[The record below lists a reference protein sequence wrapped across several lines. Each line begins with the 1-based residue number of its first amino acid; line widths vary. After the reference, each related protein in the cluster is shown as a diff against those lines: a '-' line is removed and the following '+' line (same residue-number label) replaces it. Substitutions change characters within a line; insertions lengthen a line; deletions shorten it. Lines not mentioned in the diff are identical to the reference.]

1 MTDREGSRFTIY
13 PPYVKTLFMGIKIYK
28 NIPVGSFGIRN
39 ELSRSKLFNLASP
52 CIVTCNMLP

>member
-39 ELSRSKLFNLASP
+39 ELSDQNCLISLLHAS
-52 CIVTCNMLP
+52 